1 MTKQITVFARAITPV
16 HGYSIGE
23 EIEMIAESGTLVL
36 AQDIKKR
43 NRRVVRPEFIDIIS
57 V

>member
-1 MTKQITVFARAITPV
+1 MTKQITVFARAIMPV

-23 EIEMIAESGTLVL
+23 QLEFIPESGVLVL

-43 NRRVVRPEFIDIIS
+43 NRRVVRPEFLDIIS